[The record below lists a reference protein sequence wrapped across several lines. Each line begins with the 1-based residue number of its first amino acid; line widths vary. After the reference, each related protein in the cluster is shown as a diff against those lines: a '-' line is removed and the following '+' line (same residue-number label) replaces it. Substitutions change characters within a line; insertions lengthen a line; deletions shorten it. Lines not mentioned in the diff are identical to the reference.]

1 MIFFQA
7 FDAILSPVFDT
18 SAPEHGSIETNGG
31 GVSYTTP
38 YSLTDCPSVVV
49 RCGTSAEG
57 LPIGVQI
64 VAAPWRDEVAFAVA
78 ARLERELGGWSPPPW
93 CLRER
98 L

>member
-1 MIFFQA
+1 MAFFQN
-7 FDAILSPVFDT
+7 FDAILCPVFDT
-18 SAPEHGSIETNGG
+18 PAPQHGSIELNGE

-49 RCGTSAEG
+49 RCGTSDEG

-64 VAAPWRDEVAFAVA
+64 VAAPWRDEVALAVA
-78 ARLERELGGWSPPPW
+78 SRLETELGGWSPPPN
-93 CLRER
+93 LSDT